1 MITRSATFS
10 FTVLIALALATTAPP
25 AAAQQG
31 APPASRVFF
40 NGRPMPVYFN
50 DGDSFRVL
58 AGPNV
63 GMKARLM
70 GFNTL
75 ESYGKAHRWGGWT
88 QKELYWFAKL
98 ATLNARRG
106 VWHCKAKSEKRDVYG
121 RRLLYCRDLAID
133 QVKRG
138 LAHVMSASA
147 EPGYPEVIE
156 AQRDAIKHRRG
167 IWAHGVP
174 YYVLTSLHSVSEG
187 GGRDGKTYNRLVST
201 LDGHSA
207 KWRHKQAYKL
217 CQEVCYGE
225 RVVPFPIIQKAT
237 ETLANDPELKLL
249 LTQVGMSGL
258 QRMVADFAYLG
269 YFVGLKG
276 ASLRA
281 LLMRK
286 LQLLKTAGQLG
297 GSQRR
302 TGSCMVYVPFRQRYG
317 RRRVGCLD

>member
-1 MITRSATFS
+1 MITRRSTFS
-10 FTVLIALALATTAPP
+10 LIALSLFAAVP
-25 AAAQQG
+25 AAEAQQG
-31 APPASRVFF
+31 APPASRVIF

-75 ESYGKAHRWGGWT
+75 ESYGKAHRWGTWT

-106 VWHCKAKSEKRDVYG
+106 VWHCTAKSEKTDVYG

-133 QVKRG
+133 QIKRG

-147 EPGYPEVIE
+147 EPGRPELIE
-156 AQRDAIKHRRG
+156 AQRDAIKNRRG
-167 IWAHGVP
+167 MWSHGVP

-187 GGRDGKTYNRLVST
+187 GGRDGKTYNRLVSS

-207 KWRHKQAYKL
+207 KWRHTSNYTL
-217 CQEVCYGE
+217 CQEVCFGE
-225 RVVPFPIIQKAT
+225 RVVPMALIDKAT
-237 ETLANDPELKLL
+237 EKLAADPELKLL
-249 LTQVGMSGL
+249 IASVGVSQL
-258 QRMVADFAYLG
+258 RRMVTDFARLG
-269 YFVGLKG
+269 YFVGLKHKG
-276 ASLRA
+276 QRDLLGLKLRA
-281 LLMRK
+281 LLA
-286 LQLLKTAGQLG
+286 AGAFG
-297 GSQRR
+297 PRPSRV
-302 TGSCMVYVPFRQRYG
+302 GSCMVYVPFKQRYG
-317 RRRVGCLD
+317 RARVGCLD